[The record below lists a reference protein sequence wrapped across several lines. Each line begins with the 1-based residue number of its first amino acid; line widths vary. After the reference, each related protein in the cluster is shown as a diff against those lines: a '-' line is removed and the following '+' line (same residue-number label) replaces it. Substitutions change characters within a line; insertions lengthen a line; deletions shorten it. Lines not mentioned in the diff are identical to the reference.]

1 MASQQVHFIHH
12 LATAKVD
19 LSLDQNP
26 KEVAIIP
33 KDSEVTYLSVEV
45 IEPANAAAKLD
56 IGYGGNQENL
66 ANDIDITTAGVKT
79 ANIALTPKKNEIIT
93 ASIASG
99 KPTQG
104 VYKVRVGYFV
114 ASQRPY
120 EI

>member
-12 LATAKVD
+12 LATAIVD

-45 IEPANAAAKLD
+45 IEPANGTAKLD

>member
-19 LSLDQNP
+19 LSLDQSP

-45 IEPANAAAKLD
+45 ITPANGTAKLD
-56 IGYGGNQENL
+56 LGYGGDKENL

-79 ANIALTPKKNEIIT
+79 ANIALTPNKNEIIT

-104 VYKVRVGYFV
+104 VFKVRVGYFV